1 MIEFDLSLNSKRLG
15 GMKNISEL
23 ASYIRFQ
30 LSQLSSQNKHHE
42 FEDLARHFARLRICE
57 NIIPATGPV
66 GVGGDQ
72 GRDFESFRSYLNSTP
87 IATSTFLGH
96 SKDKKI
102 VFACSLK
109 KDIIQKIKSDV
120 SIICEPEEKLDS
132 IYYFCEANVPVSKRH
147 QLQKWS
153 KSKFN
158 IELEIID
165 GQALAEMLTNLDVF
179 WIAEEFLDVP
189 SDLYPKPDK
198 TEEKYEKYK
207 HQWLIQKAIPNSFA
221 DFFQIKYGLRF
232 ATFNLEAKP
241 DLLKWIHKMEKF
253 FDERFHYSLHRRAIY
268 EVCVAALR
276 GLNRLSERRKLV
288 EEYFS
293 RLENLDSIS
302 DIQDATTLLHYCS
315 TAHINGHFQIETEKL
330 HHWTKTLISVII
342 ENLKRSKSVAARCR
356 LLQIRG
362 QASLLQFSRNTSPTI
377 NIDDLFKWWERLLKE
392 VKAAPLFPIE
402 DFADHLN
409 VLTDLIGE
417 DHRFLSLTGKVDELL
432 SERSSG
438 FLAAEKCRDRAISYF
453 NSGKYV
459 LAIKSL
465 HQAKIKWFSSETL
478 RGSLLSMLFLSECYQ
493 RLGLIYA
500 AKYYAA
506 CIAYLAYNHDDESLK
521 SFVPRSLFVL
531 ADCCYQAG
539 EWLSFVNISSLALAA
554 HNTYDEAPLNIEKHE
569 KLKILLT
576 HTSICRAITKRFDKD
591 LFEIFDKKYA
601 EWPID
606 SDLHQE
612 LDHLINDKKAFWN
625 SASKEDIWERAQ
637 EGLSG
642 HPFCDLGEKRSIRW
656 KALGVVWTIEFKNTH
671 LLSSISEELAST
683 LQVILADLAH
693 EDLVL
698 LPTQVVI
705 TTSIT
710 DNSQM
715 IVKELPSNEV
725 ATWKI
730 GFPKHWIRNIETL
743 DELRTS
749 ISSLAITVLCK
760 CSVLEKDDLLEI
772 IEKAFS
778 EGLPTKTFAIRPYA
792 ELYEYFFPE
801 KDFDQIARSDLNP
814 LFSDQRFEVLEHEQL
829 AWIDKDGPGYSKK
842 KSQEYIK
849 NRYRQVIKPVRYT
862 LPRLLKNEGFRSQI
876 KKLRNDGYLDWEIL
890 LIIANICIDYRAKKK
905 LPDNS
910 TDDEFKK
917 VMIELMTSEEK
928 EDDLEVPV
936 NIFNEKRI
944 EIQKNI
950 SLAAIAQTWG
960 LSIHRMTPDIS
971 ALKKLLTVRYH
982 LSEDDIEHED
992 VLEDI

>member
-1 MIEFDLSLNSKRLG
+1 
-15 GMKNISEL
+15 MKHISEL

-87 IATSTFLGH
+87 IATSSFLGH

-109 KDIIQKIKSDV
+109 KDIISKIKSDV
-120 SIICEPEEKLDS
+120 SIICKPEEKLDS

-153 KSKFN
+153 KSEFN
-158 IELEIID
+158 IELEIFD

-198 TEEKYEKYK
+198 TEDKYDKFK
-207 HQWLIQKAIPNSFA
+207 HQWLIQQAIPYSYA

-241 DLLKWIHKMEKF
+241 DLLKWIKKMEGF
-253 FDERFHYSLHRRAIY
+253 FDKRFHYNLHRRAIY
-268 EVCVAALR
+268 EICVAYLR
-276 GLNRLSERRKLV
+276 GLNRLSEKRKLV
-288 EEYFS
+288 EDYFS
-293 RLENLDSIS
+293 QLENLESIS

-315 TAHINGHFQIETEKL
+315 TAHIDGHFNIEAEKL
-330 HHWTKTLISVII
+330 HSWTKTLISLII
-342 ENLKRSKSVAARCR
+342 KILKRSKSVEARCR

-377 NIDDLFKWWERLLKE
+377 NIDDLFKWWEQLLKE
-392 VKAAPLFPIE
+392 VKAASLFPIG

-417 DHRFLSLTGKVDELL
+417 DHRFLKLTGKVDELL

-438 FLAAEKCRDRAISYF
+438 FLAAEKCRDRAITYF

-478 RGSLLSMLFLSECYQ
+478 RGSLLSMLFISECYQ

-506 CIAYLAYNHDDESLK
+506 CTAYLAYNHDDESIK
-521 SFVPRSLFVL
+521 SFVPRSLLVL

-539 EWLSFVNISSLALAA
+539 EWLSFVIISSLALAA
-554 HNTYDEAPLNIEKHE
+554 HNTYDEEPLNIEKHE
-569 KLKILLT
+569 NLKILLT
-576 HTSICRAITKRFDKD
+576 HTSICRVITKRFDEK
-591 LFEIFDKKYA
+591 LYEIFDKEYSK
-601 EWPID
+601 WPID
-606 SDLHQE
+606 SDLYQGM
-612 LDHLINDKKAFWN
+612 DQLINDKKAFWK
-625 SASKEDIWERAQ
+625 SASKEDIWEKVQ
-637 EGLSG
+637 EGLCG
-642 HPFCDLGEKRSIRW
+642 HPFCDLGEKRFIRW
-656 KALGVVWTIEFKNTH
+656 KALGIIWTIEFKNTD
-671 LLSSISEELAST
+671 LVSSISEELVST
-683 LQVILADLAH
+683 LQIILTDLAH
-693 EDLVL
+693 EDLAL

-710 DNSQM
+710 DNSQ
-715 IVKELPSNEV
+715 IKIEELPSNEV

-743 DELRTS
+743 DELQTS

-760 CSVLEKDDLLEI
+760 CSVLEQNKLIEK

-778 EGLPTKTFAIRPYA
+778 EGLSTKTFTIRPYA
-792 ELYEYFFPE
+792 ELYAYFFPE
-801 KDFDQIARSDLNP
+801 KDYVQIARSDFKP
-814 LFSDQRFEVLEHEQL
+814 LFRDQRFEFSEHDQL
-829 AWIDKDGPGYSKK
+829 AWIDTDGPGYSKE
-842 KSQEYIK
+842 KSQVYIN
-849 NRYRQVIKPVRYT
+849 NRYRHVIKPIRYT
-862 LPRLLKNEGFRSQI
+862 LPRLLNDEGFRSQI

-890 LIIANICIDYRAKKK
+890 LIIANICIDYRAKQI
-905 LPDNS
+905 LQNNS
-910 TDDEFKK
+910 YDDEFIKLMK
-917 VMIELMTSEEK
+917 ELMTREEK

-960 LSIHRMTPDIS
+960 LIIHSMTPDFC

-982 LSEDDIEHED
+982 LSEDDIKHED
-992 VLEDI
+992 PFKEI